1 MGKSPAR
8 TPRREYASAQ
18 REHILDAA
26 ASVFT
31 ERGYER
37 ATTKAIAAA
46 AELSEGALYHHF
58 SSKRELLLGVL
69 SRVIGA
75 VQVERVGNGSADLYE
90 RYRRAINVRVRGAH
104 PQMRTF
110 FALLSAILADRELA
124 DYVRDELFRPGIDK
138 AERALHAT
146 IAGGA
151 MRQIDVPAAARLV
164 YAIFMGIE
172 LLAQIGDEETLAL
185 LENGDRLGDT
195 FASMMLDG
203 LAAPNGTPQR
213 TGGEAGP
220 KATPQATV
228 SGR

>member
-1 MGKSPAR
+1 MENSPAR
-8 TPRREYASAQ
+8 APRRAYASAQ

-26 ASVFT
+26 AGVFT
-31 ERGYER
+31 ECGYDR
-37 ATTKAIAAA
+37 ATTKLIAAA

-75 VQVERVGNGSADLYE
+75 VQVERSGGGAADLHE

-124 DYVRDELFRPGIDK
+124 ANVCGDLLQPGIEK
-138 AERALHAT
+138 VERALQAT

-151 MRQIDVPAAARLV
+151 MREMDVPAAARLV

-185 LENGDRLGDT
+185 LENGDRLGNA
-195 FASMMLDG
+195 FASIMLDG
-203 LAAPNGTPQR
+203 LAAP
-213 TGGEAGP
+213 GGAAQG
-220 KATPQATV
+220 
-228 SGR
+228 G

>member
-1 MGKSPAR
+1 MENSPVHAAR
-8 TPRREYASAQ
+8 RQYASAQ

-26 ASVFT
+26 AGVFT

-58 SSKRELLLGVL
+58 SSKRELLMGVL
-69 SRVIGA
+69 ARVIGA
-75 VQVERVGNGSADLYE
+75 VQVDRGAAAGADLHE

-124 DYVRDELFRPGIDK
+124 VHVRNELFQPGIDK

-146 IAGGA
+146 IASGA

-164 YAIFMGIE
+164 YAIFMGVE
-172 LLAQIGDEETLAL
+172 LLAQMGDEETLAL
-185 LENGDRLGDT
+185 LETGDRLGDT
-195 FASMMLDG
+195 FATLMLDG
-203 LAAPNGTPQR
+203 LAAPDR
-213 TGGEAGP
+213 TA
-220 KATPQATV
+220 QD
-228 SGR
+228 

>member
-1 MGKSPAR
+1 METSPERA
-8 TPRREYASAQ
+8 PRRAYASAQ

-26 ASVFT
+26 AGVFT
-31 ERGYER
+31 ERGYDR

-69 SRVIGA
+69 TRVIGA
-75 VQVERVGNGSADLYE
+75 VQVERAGGGAAAADLHE

-124 DYVRDELFRPGIDK
+124 ANVCGELLQPGIDK
-138 AERALHAT
+138 VERALQAT
-146 IAGGA
+146 SAGGA
-151 MRQIDVPAAARLV
+151 MRQMDVPATARLV

-172 LLAQIGDEETLAL
+172 LLAQIGDEETVAL
-185 LENGDRLGDT
+185 LENGDRLGNA

-203 LAAPNGTPQR
+203 LAAPNGAAQ
-213 TGGEAGP
+213 GA
-220 KATPQATV
+220 
-228 SGR
+228 

>member
-1 MGKSPAR
+1 MENSPAQAS
-8 TPRREYASAQ
+8 RRQYASAQ

-26 ASVFT
+26 ARVFT
-31 ERGYER
+31 ERGYDR

-58 SSKRELLLGVL
+58 TNKRELLLGVL

-75 VQVERVGNGSADLYE
+75 VQVERAGAGGADLRE

-110 FALLSAILADRELA
+110 FALLSAILADGELA
-124 DYVRDELFRPGIDK
+124 GHVRGELLQPGIDK
-138 AERALHAT
+138 AERALRGA

-151 MRQIDVPAAARLV
+151 MRPVDVPAAARLV
-164 YAIFMGIE
+164 YAILLGIE
-172 LLAQIGDEETLAL
+172 LLAQIGDAETVGL
-185 LENGDRLGDT
+185 LEHGDRLGDT

-203 LAAPNGTPQR
+203 LAAPNA
-213 TGGEAGP
+213 TGQG
-220 KATPQATV
+220 
-228 SGR
+228 

>member
-1 MGKSPAR
+1 METSPERA
-8 TPRREYASAQ
+8 PRRAYASAQ

-26 ASVFT
+26 AGVFT
-31 ERGYER
+31 ERGYDR

-69 SRVIGA
+69 ARVIGA
-75 VQVERVGNGSADLYE
+75 VQVERAGGGAAGGDLHE

-124 DYVRDELFRPGIDK
+124 ANVCGELLQPGIDK
-138 AERALHAT
+138 VERALQAT
-146 IAGGA
+146 SAGGA
-151 MRQIDVPAAARLV
+151 MRQMDVPATARLV

-172 LLAQIGDEETLAL
+172 LLAQIGDEETVAL
-185 LENGDRLGDT
+185 LENGDRLGNA

-203 LAAPNGTPQR
+203 LAAPNGAAQ
-213 TGGEAGP
+213 GA
-220 KATPQATV
+220 
-228 SGR
+228 

>member
-1 MGKSPAR
+1 MENSPAR
-8 TPRREYASAQ
+8 DPRRERAAAQ

-26 ASVFT
+26 AGVFT

-58 SSKRELLLGVL
+58 PSKREMLLGVL

-75 VQVERVGNGSADLYE
+75 VRIERSSSDTADLHE

-110 FALLSAILADRELA
+110 FALLSAILADHELA
-124 DYVRDELFRPGIDK
+124 AHVREELLQPGIEK
-138 AERALHAT
+138 AERALQNT

-151 MRQIDVPAAARLV
+151 MRAVDVPAAARLV
-164 YAIFMGIE
+164 YAILLGIE
-172 LLAQIGDEETLAL
+172 VLAQIGDEETLNL
-185 LENGDRLGDT
+185 LQTGDRLGDT
-195 FASMMLDG
+195 FATMMLDG
-203 LAAPNGTPQR
+203 LAAPKANG
-213 TGGEAGP
+213 
-220 KATPQATV
+220 ATLH
-228 SGR
+228 

>member
-1 MGKSPAR
+1 MENSPERA
-8 TPRREYASAQ
+8 PRRAYASAQ

-26 ASVFT
+26 AGVFT
-31 ERGYER
+31 ERGYDR

-69 SRVIGA
+69 ARVIGA
-75 VQVERVGNGSADLYE
+75 VQVERAGGGAAGGDLHE

-124 DYVRDELFRPGIDK
+124 ANVCGELLQPGIDK
-138 AERALHAT
+138 VERALQAT
-146 IAGGA
+146 SAGGA
-151 MRQIDVPAAARLV
+151 MRQMDVPATARLV

-172 LLAQIGDEETLAL
+172 LLAQIGDEETVAL
-185 LENGDRLGDT
+185 LENGDRLGNA
-195 FASMMLDG
+195 FANMMLDG
-203 LAAPNGTPQR
+203 LAAPNGAAQ
-213 TGGEAGP
+213 GA
-220 KATPQATV
+220 
-228 SGR
+228 

>member
-1 MGKSPAR
+1 MENSPERA
-8 TPRREYASAQ
+8 PRRAYASAQ

-26 ASVFT
+26 AGVFT
-31 ERGYER
+31 ERGYDR

-69 SRVIGA
+69 ARVIGA
-75 VQVERVGNGSADLYE
+75 VQVERAGGGAAGGDLHE

-124 DYVRDELFRPGIDK
+124 ANVCGELLQPGIDK
-138 AERALHAT
+138 VERALQAT
-146 IAGGA
+146 SAGGA
-151 MRQIDVPAAARLV
+151 MRQMDVPATARLV

-172 LLAQIGDEETLAL
+172 LLAQIGDEETVAL
-185 LENGDRLGDT
+185 LENGDRLGNA

-203 LAAPNGTPQR
+203 LAAPNGAAQ
-213 TGGEAGP
+213 GA
-220 KATPQATV
+220 
-228 SGR
+228 

>member
-1 MGKSPAR
+1 MEKSPAPAAQR
-8 TPRREYASAQ
+8 ARAPRRERASAQ

-58 SSKRELLLGVL
+58 ASKRELLLGVL
-69 SRVIGA
+69 SRVIGE
-75 VQVERVGNGSADLYE
+75 VQVERGGNGTADLYE

-124 DYVRDELFRPGIDK
+124 DHVRDELLHPGIEK
-138 AERALHAT
+138 VERALHAT
-146 IAGGA
+146 IAGGS
-151 MRQIDVPAAARLV
+151 MRAVDVPAAARLV
-164 YAIFMGIE
+164 YAILLGIE
-172 LLAQIGDEETLAL
+172 VLAQIGDEETLNL
-185 LENGDRLGDT
+185 LQTGDRLGDT
-195 FASMMLDG
+195 FATMMLDG
-203 LAAPNGTPQR
+203 LTAPATNGT
-213 TGGEAGP
+213 
-220 KATPQATV
+220 TPH
-228 SGR
+228 

>member
-1 MGKSPAR
+1 METSPERA
-8 TPRREYASAQ
+8 PRRAYASAQ

-26 ASVFT
+26 AGVFT
-31 ERGYER
+31 ERGYDR

-75 VQVERVGNGSADLYE
+75 VQVERAGGAGGASADLHE

-124 DYVRDELFRPGIDK
+124 ANVCGELLQPGIDK
-138 AERALHAT
+138 VERALQAT
-146 IAGGA
+146 SAGGA
-151 MRQIDVPAAARLV
+151 MRQMDVPATARLV

-172 LLAQIGDEETLAL
+172 LLAQIGDEETVAL
-185 LENGDRLGDT
+185 LENGDRLGDA
-195 FASMMLDG
+195 FAGMMLDG
-203 LAAPNGTPQR
+203 LAAPNGAAQ
-213 TGGEAGP
+213 GG
-220 KATPQATV
+220 
-228 SGR
+228 

>member
-1 MGKSPAR
+1 METSPERA
-8 TPRREYASAQ
+8 PRRAYASAQ

-26 ASVFT
+26 AGVFT
-31 ERGYER
+31 ERGYDR

-75 VQVERVGNGSADLYE
+75 VQVERAGGAASADLHE

-124 DYVRDELFRPGIDK
+124 ANVCGELLQPGIDK
-138 AERALHAT
+138 VERALQAT
-146 IAGGA
+146 SAGGA
-151 MRQIDVPAAARLV
+151 MRQMDVPATARLV

-172 LLAQIGDEETLAL
+172 LLAQIGDEETVAL
-185 LENGDRLGDT
+185 LENGDRLGNA
-195 FASMMLDG
+195 FAGMMLDG
-203 LAAPNGTPQR
+203 LAAPNGAAQ
-213 TGGEAGP
+213 GG
-220 KATPQATV
+220 
-228 SGR
+228 

>member
-1 MGKSPAR
+1 MENSPAR
-8 TPRREYASAQ
+8 APRRAYASAQ

-26 ASVFT
+26 AGVFT
-31 ERGYER
+31 ERGYDR
-37 ATTKAIAAA
+37 ATTKLIAAA

-69 SRVIGA
+69 ARVIGA
-75 VQVERVGNGSADLYE
+75 VQVERSGGGAADLHE

-124 DYVRDELFRPGIDK
+124 ANVCGDLLQPGIDK
-138 AERALHAT
+138 VERALQAT

-151 MRQIDVPAAARLV
+151 MREMDVPAAARLV

-185 LENGDRLGDT
+185 LENGDRLGNA
-195 FASMMLDG
+195 FASIMLDG
-203 LAAPNGTPQR
+203 LAAS
-213 TGGEAGP
+213 GGAAQG
-220 KATPQATV
+220 
-228 SGR
+228 G